1 MSYFKIT
8 NRNILAL
15 FSVLTICITSCSSPI
30 YKPIVRN
37 LIIPDK
43 GEVAI
48 SGNYNLNGINGS
60 LAISP
65 IKGVFLG
72 GSIYG
77 DDNYKSKSAIV
88 GYQYLKENENNLFYG
103 FYGTGEYDK
112 INARRTRQIISLRD
126 TLLVRGYNNSIT
138 FGGVI
143 GQTISKEYKS
153 ALIFR
158 AGLRKAKYNI
168 NSIEFISGDPN
179 QLEEIKNLDKTG
191 ISELNF
197 QFIGKIYGI
206 SIGTGFNRSLT
217 KSNQNLINPLQF
229 SIALGYCF
237 DLKRKSE
244 KK

>member
-1 MSYFKIT
+1 LNK
-8 NRNILAL
+8 NIIVL
-15 FSVLTICITSCSSPI
+15 FSVLTICITSCSSPV

-43 GEVAI
+43 GEVAV
-48 SGNYNLNGINGS
+48 SGNYNLNGIHGS
-60 LAISP
+60 LAVSP

-77 DDNYKSKSAIV
+77 DDNYISKSVIV

-103 FYGTGEYDK
+103 CYGVAEYDK
-112 INARRTRQIISLRD
+112 INARRTRQFISLRD
-126 TLLVRGYNNSIT
+126 TLLVKGYSNSFV

-153 ALIFR
+153 ALTLR
-158 AGLRKAKYNI
+158 AGLRRAQYNI
-168 NSIEFISGDPN
+168 NSIELISGDPN
-179 QLEEIKNLDKTG
+179 HHEEIKNLDKTS
-191 ISELNF
+191 IWELNF

-206 SIGTGFNRSLT
+206 SIGAGLNRRLS
-217 KSNQNLINPLQF
+217 KSNQDLISPLQL
-229 SIALGYCF
+229 SMGLGYSF

-244 KK
+244 KKIGKPK